1 MDITDRKALFS
12 NCTDMIKR
20 AMKRNRLLI
29 YALRLDHE
37 DVYQELSMA
46 ALDAIDS
53 FDPSRSS
60 DLDAHVWMN
69 LKFKI
74 LSFKRQ
80 YRPGGIT
87 GLNGA
92 RPRLISVESLEELGH
107 PLLTNVNDVLAEDQL
122 RQALARLEP
131 RERDVVIL
139 YLEGTQPRHKVQKAD
154 FASALDKLRTYYMT
168 DGGTD
173 RVRSA
178 AWG

>member
-1 MDITDRKALFS
+1 MDTTDRNILFS
-12 NCTDMIKR
+12 NYTNMIKR
-20 AMKRNRLLI
+20 SMNRNRLLI
-29 YALRLDHE
+29 YALRLDRE

-46 ALDAIDS
+46 VLAAIDS
-53 FDPSRSS
+53 FDPKRSTNM
-60 DLDAHVWMN
+60 DAHVWMN

-107 PLLTNVNDVLAEDQL
+107 PILAGVDDILQEDQL

-131 RERDVVIL
+131 REREVVIL
-139 YLEGTQPRHKVQKAD
+139 YLEGISPRHKADKAV
-154 FASALDKLRTYYMT
+154 FTSALQKLRTYYLSAF
-168 DGGTD
+168 GAD
-173 RVRSA
+173 RVRSTSWA
-178 AWG
+178 